1 MELSNVWLKIF
12 YRNFLSSQS
21 LCHVGLGV
29 SAGMVQRVLKQ
40 YLGIIVDVNPV
51 WNTDLS
57 DIDTILSA
65 QQNAY
70 TQKNAAIPITHVVIE
85 APYANP
91 QALTGLLKKYPRIEF
106 TIRVHSQPG
115 FLQVE
120 AGAVSLI
127 RQYIYIQEQN
137 PNFQLSV
144 NNVRCGTF
152 IQQSYRTPALYLPN
166 LYWHHRVARKPYKLP
181 TKLIRIG
188 SFGALRL
195 LKNHS
200 TAAAAAMILAR
211 QHGYDLEFYL
221 SVNREEQGKG
231 VLQAI
236 RNFMNNVPG
245 VTLVEIP
252 WAQWSEFRHWIAN
265 LDIHFQVSMS
275 ETFNITTADAIS
287 EGVPSVVSDAI
298 EWTPNDFWCEI
309 DDPYKIANV
318 ANTIIHDPTAPARG
332 LQHLEDYVSV
342 GIDTWKNWF
351 IGNSLEKLPSHLS
364 RGIR

>member
-1 MELSNVWLKIF
+1 MAIWMKIF
-12 YRNFLSSQS
+12 YRNFLSTQS

-40 YLGIIVDVNPV
+40 YLGITIDVDPV
-51 WNTDLS
+51 WETNLS
-57 DIDTILSA
+57 DIDAILSK
-65 QQNAY
+65 QQSAY
-70 TQKNAAIPITHVVIE
+70 VQKNASVPITHVVIE

-91 QALTGLLKKYPRIEF
+91 QALVGLIRKYPRIEF
-106 TIRVHSQPG
+106 TIRIHSQPG

-127 RQYIYIQEQN
+127 RQYINIQEQN
-137 PNFQLSV
+137 HNFQLSV

-152 IQQSYRTPALYLPN
+152 IQQTYRTPALYLPN
-166 LYWHHRVARKPYKLP
+166 LYWHYRVAKKPYKPP

-200 TAAAAAMILAR
+200 TAASAAMILAR

-221 SVNREEQGKG
+221 SVNREEHGKG

-245 VTLVEIP
+245 VKLIEVP
-252 WAQWSEFRHWIAN
+252 WVQWPEFRHWVSL
-265 LDIHFQVSMS
+265 LDLHFQVSMS

-298 EWTPNDFWCEI
+298 EWVPSDWQCEI
-309 DDPYKIANV
+309 DDPYRIANV
-318 ANTIIHDPTAPARG
+318 GNTIIHDPTAPARG
-332 LQHLEDYVSV
+332 LQHLEDYVNN
-342 GIDTWKNWF
+342 GIQTWKQWLT
-351 IGNSLEKLPSHLS
+351 GNSLEKIPNHLS